1 VFSPS
6 RLTDT
11 PAPLPTAPQPRRA
24 AVILPSATPLP
35 PTAAP
40 TPTREPAAF
49 INRQRARVVRVWD
62 GQSILIDNGLTVRYL
77 GLQAPGAGVLN
88 RAAQPFGREA
98 AQRNA
103 ELVEGKE
110 VDLEQDVTDV
120 DANGQLPR
128 YVYVDGLF
136 VNEDIVLAGLANAAP
151 RPPDVR
157 HQDQLNDAEREAR
170 DNRRGIWMNAP
181 TLTLT
186 PRAAPRPPAAPAVR
200 PTAGLTTSTP
210 GPSPTRAPSAVGTP
224 AAGASPPVAG
234 TVVPVASLVVTG
246 TPGAGATPPPR
257 TTVPTTAPAV
267 PAASSPAPAATVAPA
282 VVPTSGAPAPT
293 RALPPIPR
301 FGEGSPPTPAA
312 RPDGS
317 ANGGP

>member
-1 VFSPS
+1 MFSPS

-200 PTAGLTTSTP
+200 PTAGVSSTP

>member
-1 VFSPS
+1 MLSAKPPRQRSPSWPAGTRFSSPVLPDRGYGRVRSRARPRASGGRGIRARAVGRRVALVLTVLLALLLSAGCDVFSPS

-151 RPPDVR
+151 RPPD
-157 HQDQLNDAEREAR
+157 
-170 DNRRGIWMNAP
+170 
-181 TLTLT
+181 
-186 PRAAPRPPAAPAVR
+186 
-200 PTAGLTTSTP
+200 
-210 GPSPTRAPSAVGTP
+210 
-224 AAGASPPVAG
+224 
-234 TVVPVASLVVTG
+234 
-246 TPGAGATPPPR
+246 
-257 TTVPTTAPAV
+257 
-267 PAASSPAPAATVAPA
+267 
-282 VVPTSGAPAPT
+282 
-293 RALPPIPR
+293 
-301 FGEGSPPTPAA
+301 
-312 RPDGS
+312 
-317 ANGGP
+317 